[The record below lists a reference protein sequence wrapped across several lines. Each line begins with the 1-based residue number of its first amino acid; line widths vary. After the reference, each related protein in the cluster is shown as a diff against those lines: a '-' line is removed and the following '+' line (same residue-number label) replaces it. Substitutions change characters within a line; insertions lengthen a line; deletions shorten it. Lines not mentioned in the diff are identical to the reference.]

1 VNDPTPPVSPR
12 DLTGTV
18 LANRYRILKR
28 LGVGAMGEVYLG
40 EHLRMGR
47 RDAIKVLR
55 SGMAREPEA
64 MARFTRGARN
74 VSRIRHPNVCQV
86 YDFGEAEDGV
96 LFLAMEFVDGGS
108 LGDVLSELGPLP
120 LERAARLLQQAAE
133 ALHAAHEQGIVHRD
147 LKPDNLM
154 LARTADGAGQ
164 VKVVD
169 FDIARGPADE
179 EGAGV
184 TRHGFVV
191 GTPEYM
197 SPEQLTGDPLDRRSD
212 VYSLALVMVRMVT
225 GALPFEGTTAQEIM
239 LQRLT
244 VEPKLVSQL
253 APPGVTVPAALDRAI
268 ARGLARRPDDRTAS
282 TLELAREV
290 MMAVSPEMD
299 RRGSPSPPPGTY
311 PGGRRTDDRSPTG
324 PGDAAAVVPPTTVAP
339 AAASSAPSDGGRPA
353 WLLPA
358 AGVGGL
364 LVVAGIGWALLGGGG
379 GDPGTGPVGSLD
391 VVPSTPASEVATG
404 AAGSEAAVNPPAD
417 PTSDPTATQPAGGSS
432 TTPGGN
438 PGTGG
443 GGGTASP
450 PGGAASSSAT
460 TPVRDATEP
469 ANPAPATPPPVASGV
484 TLPVGA
490 AGARDLLNR
499 QFRLQDDLDGSPP
512 ASVHRAVVD
521 TTRAVWDLPGL
532 SRADSAYAAY
542 IRGQSLMAL
551 RDSTQALQWMDRAV
565 QLDPRDAFV
574 VARDALARALGRRP

>member
-1 VNDPTPPVSPR
+1 MNDSIPPVSPR

-120 LERAARLLQQAAE
+120 LERGARLLEQAAE
-133 ALHAAHEQGIVHRD
+133 ALHAAHEQGIIHRD

-164 VKVVD
+164 IKVVD

-212 VYSLALVMVRMVT
+212 VYSLALVMVRVVT
-225 GALPFEGTTAQEIM
+225 GALPFEGKTAQEIM

-282 TLELAREV
+282 TLELAQEV
-290 MMAVSPEMD
+290 MMAVSPEMN
-299 RRGSPSPPPGTY
+299 RRRAPSPPPGTY
-311 PGGRRTDDRSPTG
+311 PGGRRTDDRAPTG
-324 PGDAAAVVPPTTVAP
+324 PVDSAAAVPPTTVAP
-339 AAASSAPSDGGRPA
+339 AAASSAPTGTGRPA
-353 WLLPA
+353 WLVPA
-358 AGVGGL
+358 AAVGGL
-364 LVVAGIGWALLGGGG
+364 LVVAGVGWALLGGGG
-379 GDPGTGPVGSLD
+379 DDSTVGRDGSLG
-391 VVPSTPASEVATG
+391 VVSTMPASEVATDTQESEV
-404 AAGSEAAVNPPAD
+404 AAGETVDQAARQAAAQ
-417 PTSDPTATQPAGGSS
+417 SAAGA
-432 TTPGGN
+432 
-438 PGTGG
+438 

-450 PGGAASSSAT
+450 SGGAAPPATGT
-460 TPVRDATEP
+460 TPPREASTT
-469 ANPAPATPPPVASGV
+469 ASSLPVAPGIA
-484 TLPVGA
+484 LPVGA

-512 ASVHRAVVD
+512 PAVHRAVVD

-551 RDSTQALQWMDRAV
+551 RDSTQAFQWMDRAV
-565 QLDPRDAFV
+565 RLDPRDAFV
-574 VARDALARALGRRP
+574 VARDALASAMGRRP

>member
-1 VNDPTPPVSPR
+1 VNDPAASPSPR

-154 LARTADGAGQ
+154 LARTADGQGQ

-197 SPEQLTGDPLDRRSD
+197 SPEQLTGDPLDRKSD

-225 GALPFEGTTAQEIM
+225 GALPFEGKTAQEIM

-244 VEPKLVSQL
+244 VEPKRVSEL
-253 APPGVTVPAALDRAI
+253 APPGVTIPAALDRAI
-268 ARGLARRPDDRTAS
+268 ARALARRPDDRTAS
-282 TLELAREV
+282 TLELAQEV
-290 MMAVSPEMD
+290 MVAVSPDKD
-299 RRGSPSPPPGTY
+299 RRRAPSPPPGTF
-311 PGGRRTDDRSPTG
+311 PGGRRTDDRVPAAPAA
-324 PGDAAAVVPPTTVAP
+324 PGTTVPPTTVAP
-339 AAASSAPSDGGRPA
+339 AAAAATRSAGGRPA

-364 LVVAGIGWALLGGGG
+364 LVVAGLGWALLGGGG
-379 GDPGTGPVGSLD
+379 GDGTS
-391 VVPSTPASEVATG
+391 VPTESTGTVS
-404 AAGSEAAVNPPAD
+404 AAAESG
-417 PTSDPTATQPAGGSS
+417 
-432 TTPGGN
+432 
-438 PGTGG
+438 
-443 GGGTASP
+443 SP
-450 PGGAASSSAT
+450 PGPGGPGEGIGEAGGGSPGAPSGAAVPPGGGVPSSGGEDRAPAAT
-460 TPVRDATEP
+460 ASL
-469 ANPAPATPPPVASGV
+469 PAPAATAEREAPAPAATAPVTSGI
-484 TLPVGA
+484 TLSVGPT
-490 AGARDLLNR
+490 GARDLLNR
-499 QFRLQDDLDGSPP
+499 QFRLQDDLDGSPGP
-512 ASVHRAVVD
+512 AVHRAVVD
-521 TTRAVWDLPGL
+521 TARAVWDLPGL

-551 RDSTQALQWMDRAV
+551 RDSTQALEWMDRAV
-565 QLDPRDAFV
+565 RLDPRDAFV
-574 VARDALARALGRRP
+574 VARDALAGALGRRP

>member
-1 VNDPTPPVSPR
+1 MNDPTPPVSPR

-120 LERAARLLQQAAE
+120 LERAARLLEQAAE
-133 ALHAAHEQGIVHRD
+133 ALHAAHEQGIIHRD

-164 VKVVD
+164 IKVVD

-225 GALPFEGTTAQEIM
+225 GALPFEGKTAQEIM

-282 TLELAREV
+282 TLELAQEV
-290 MMAVSPEMD
+290 MMAVSPEMN
-299 RRGSPSPPPGTY
+299 RRRAPSPPPGTY
-311 PGGRRTDDRSPTG
+311 PGGRRTDDRTPTG
-324 PGDAAAVVPPTTVAP
+324 PVDSAAAVPLTTVAP
-339 AAASSAPSDGGRPA
+339 AAASSGPTGTERPA
-353 WLLPA
+353 WLVPA
-358 AGVGGL
+358 AAVGGL
-364 LVVAGIGWALLGGGG
+364 LVVAGVGWALLGGGG
-379 GDPGTGPVGSLD
+379 DDSTTGRDGSLG
-391 VVPSTPASEVATG
+391 VVSTTPASDVATDAQEGEVAAGETVDQAAPQAAAQS
-404 AAGSEAAVNPPAD
+404 AAGA
-417 PTSDPTATQPAGGSS
+417 
-432 TTPGGN
+432 
-438 PGTGG
+438 

-450 PGGAASSSAT
+450 SGGAAPPAT
-460 TPVRDATEP
+460 GT
-469 ANPAPATPPPVASGV
+469 PAPREAPTRASSPPVAPGIA
-484 TLPVGA
+484 LPGGA

-512 ASVHRAVVD
+512 PAVHRAVVD

-551 RDSTQALQWMDRAV
+551 RDSTQAFQWMDQAV
-565 QLDPRDAFV
+565 RLDPRDAFV
-574 VARDALARALGRRP
+574 VARDALAGALGRRP

>member
-1 VNDPTPPVSPR
+1 MNDAIPPVSPR
-12 DLTGTV
+12 DLTGSV

-108 LGDVLSELGPLP
+108 LGDVLTELGPLP

-164 VKVVD
+164 IKVVD

-225 GALPFEGTTAQEIM
+225 GALPFEGKTAQEIM

-244 VEPKLVSQL
+244 VEPKRVSQL

-268 ARGLARRPDDRTAS
+268 ARALARRPDDRTAS

-290 MMAVSPEMD
+290 MVAVSPEMD
-299 RRGSPSPPPGTY
+299 QRRAPSPPPGTF
-311 PGGRRTDDRSPTG
+311 PGGRRTEDEAPAAPSIS
-324 PGDAAAVVPPTTVAP
+324 AAAVPPTTVAP
-339 AAASSAPSDGGRPA
+339 AAVSTAPAATGRPG

-379 GDPGTGPVGSLD
+379 DDPARGPGGSLG
-391 VVPSTPASEVATG
+391 VVLTTPASEVASDTQEG
-404 AAGSEAAVNPPAD
+404 EVAAGQTVDQAASQAA
-417 PTSDPTATQPAGGSS
+417 SQAAAQPAGG
-432 TTPGGN
+432 TT
-438 PGTGG
+438 
-443 GGGTASP
+443 SP
-450 PGGAASSSAT
+450 PGGA
-460 TPVRDATEP
+460 TP
-469 ANPAPATPPPVASGV
+469 PAPASTPTGAAPSTATPTPVASGI
-484 TLPVGA
+484 TLPVGS

-512 ASVHRAVVD
+512 PAVHRAVVD

-551 RDSTQALQWMDRAV
+551 RDSTQALAWMDRAV
-565 QLDPRDAFV
+565 RLDPRDAFV
-574 VARDALARALGRRP
+574 VARDALAGALGRRP

>member
-1 VNDPTPPVSPR
+1 MSDPIPPVSPR

-120 LERAARLLQQAAE
+120 LERAARLLEQAAE

-164 VKVVD
+164 IKVVD

-225 GALPFEGTTAQEIM
+225 GALPFEGKTAQEIM

-282 TLELAREV
+282 TLELAQEV
-290 MMAVSPEMD
+290 MMAISPEMN
-299 RRGSPSPPPGTY
+299 RRRAPSPPPGTY
-311 PGGRRTDDRSPTG
+311 PGGRRTDDRTPTG
-324 PGDAAAVVPPTTVAP
+324 PVDSAAAVPPTMVAP
-339 AAASSAPSDGGRPA
+339 AAASSASTGTGRPA

-364 LVVAGIGWALLGGGG
+364 LVVAGVGWALWGGG
-379 GDPGTGPVGSLD
+379 GDGSSAGPGGSLG
-391 VVPSTPASEVATG
+391 VVSTTPASELATDAQEG
-404 AAGSEAAVNPPAD
+404 EVAAGETVDQAAPQA
-417 PTSDPTATQPAGGSS
+417 ATQSAAGA
-432 TTPGGN
+432 
-438 PGTGG
+438 

-450 PGGAASSSAT
+450 SGGAAPPAT
-460 TPVRDATEP
+460 GTAPAREAPTTATPT
-469 ANPAPATPPPVASGV
+469 PAPSGI

-512 ASVHRAVVD
+512 PGVHRAVVD

-551 RDSTQALQWMDRAV
+551 RDSTQAFRWMDQAV
-565 QLDPRDAFV
+565 RLDPRDAFV
-574 VARDALARALGRRP
+574 VARDALAGALGRRP

>member
-1 VNDPTPPVSPR
+1 MNDPIPPVSPR

-120 LERAARLLQQAAE
+120 LERAARLLEQAAE

-164 VKVVD
+164 IKVVD

-225 GALPFEGTTAQEIM
+225 GALPFEGKTAQEIM

-282 TLELAREV
+282 TLELAQEV
-290 MMAVSPEMD
+290 MMAISPEMN
-299 RRGSPSPPPGTY
+299 RRRAPSPPPGTY
-311 PGGRRTDDRSPTG
+311 PGGRRTDDRTPTG
-324 PGDAAAVVPPTTVAP
+324 PVDSAAAVPPTTVAP
-339 AAASSAPSDGGRPA
+339 AAVSSASTGTGRPA

-364 LVVAGIGWALLGGGG
+364 LVVAGVGWALLGGGG
-379 GDPGTGPVGSLD
+379 DDSSTGRDGSLG
-391 VVPSTPASEVATG
+391 VVSTTPAFDVATDTQESEVAAGETEDQAAPQAAAQS
-404 AAGSEAAVNPPAD
+404 AAGA
-417 PTSDPTATQPAGGSS
+417 
-432 TTPGGN
+432 
-438 PGTGG
+438 

-450 PGGAASSSAT
+450 SEGAA
-460 TPVRDATEP
+460 P
-469 ANPAPATPPPVASGV
+469 PATGTPEPREAPTTVPSPPVASGI

-499 QFRLQDDLDGSPP
+499 QFRLQDDRDGSPP
-512 ASVHRAVVD
+512 PSVHRAVVD

-532 SRADSAYAAY
+532 SRADSASAAY
-542 IRGQSLMAL
+542 IRGLSLMAL
-551 RDSTQALQWMDRAV
+551 QDSSQALQWMDRAV
-565 QLDPRDAFV
+565 RLDPRDALV